1 MYQHKRA
8 RSCAGRNAPSSAVRP
23 PALHGATD
31 ACRRAGGAVWPPRP
45 APAGHTGSWH
55 LIEARTTAIAAST
68 LQGARKESPE
78 CALTG
83 GSRGGLEVTYH
94 APPTLPIRRARGA
107 SARPGTHAERAGASG
122 AAGGAPRA
130 RRGRPRARTLFG
142 TPPPETCTRVDA
154 GRLRVTPHA
163 ESPVALDERVHP
175 HRAGGGA
182 AARPRR
188 RPPRSA
194 RGSGGA
200 GTVGA
205 AVRRRLRRLAPGL
218 GRSAGHW

>member
-1 MYQHKRA
+1 MHMIRTSHHTSQHT
-8 RSCAGRNAPSSAVRP
+8 SQSSTPTAPFSAP
-23 PALHGATD
+23 F
-31 ACRRAGGAVWPPRP
+31 
-45 APAGHTGSWH
+45 
-55 LIEARTTAIAAST
+55 
-68 LQGARKESPE
+68 SPE
-78 CALTG
+78 IHALRSHARPIHTHQ
-83 GSRGGLEVTYH
+83 RD

-122 AAGGAPRA
+122 AAGGAPGA
-130 RRGRPRARTLFG
+130 RRGRPRAPALFG

-163 ESPVALDERVHP
+163 ESPVSLDERVHP